1 MVELWGVSVRSV
13 GSHGFCIPW
22 KEFYI
27 GWCITEG
34 PYCVSNTPYCDL
46 LKLDLLE
53 YMQWVIAKREGKKGA
68 GLVIDVGANIGN
80 HAVFIG
86 SNC

>member
-1 MVELWGVSVRSV
+1 
-13 GSHGFCIPW
+13 
-22 KEFYI
+22 
-27 GWCITEG
+27 
-34 PYCVSNTPYCDL
+34 
-46 LKLDLLE
+46 
-53 YMQWVIAKREGKKGA
+53 MQWVIAKREGKKGA